1 MCTTIGFSETKFDH
15 IKCHTNINIQ
25 SFNLDYF
32 QEETEI
38 KFVELVKEIH
48 L

>member
-1 MCTTIGFSETKFDH
+1 MDTEKISYH

-25 SFNLDYF
+25 SFYLKDF
-32 QEETEI
+32 QKEENGQFI
-38 KFVELVKEIH
+38 ELVKEMD